1 MLEVSGQVVIHET
14 GAGIA
19 NLVVRVYLIDA
30 TEDGPEKNAL
40 TKAALLRFG
49 ALISSA
55 VTSVDGTFDFSAED
69 PVSREKEAL
78 AQLAIAVCAPEDVLD
93 VSARRVAPPEHGMLS
108 VTLFPRVEAGA
119 RIALPIRIAKEI
131 VDPFLISADESQVRT
146 GLDRTWA
153 ARDAAAST
161 LKTRHLAELERRH
174 EARTH
179 AKKAVSKLNAVPIAL
194 RSHPFL
200 VTNRAELGQPVER
213 QRKSRAMTTLE
224 LLQEN
229 SMIAGLIKWR
239 RQKRKRR
246 SRLYL
251 KDDDWKELGL
261 TYQNGVLSDS
271 KTTLKKLD
279 ALTLRLN
286 GGTDLVLKKTRD
298 ASLLNALALKY
309 LKVPPPAQ
317 TPRSKPTSTK
327 KGSARRSAKVTKRR
341 ARRSK
346 SGGKA

>member
-1 MLEVSGQVVIHET
+1 MEVSGQVVIRET
-14 GAGIA
+14 GSGIH

-30 TEDGPEKNAL
+30 TKDSSEKNAL
-40 TKAALLRFG
+40 TTAALLRFG
-49 ALISSA
+49 TLISST
-55 VTSVDGTFDFSAED
+55 VTSVDGTFHFSPED
-69 PVSREKEAL
+69 PVSREKEAR
-78 AQLAIAVCAPEDVLD
+78 AKLAIAVCAPEDVLD
-93 VSARRVAPPEHGMLS
+93 VSPRRVAPPEHGVLS

-161 LKTRHLAELERRH
+161 LKARHVAELERRH
-174 EARTH
+174 EARTY
-179 AKKAVSKLNAVPIAL
+179 AEKAVSKLNAVPIAL
-194 RSHPFL
+194 RSHPYL

-213 QRKSRAMTTLE
+213 KRKGRALTKLE
-224 LLQEN
+224 LLQED
-229 SMIAGLIKWR
+229 SMSAGLRKWR
-239 RQKRKRR
+239 RKKRKKR

-251 KDDDWKELGL
+251 NDDGLKELGL

-271 KTTLKKLD
+271 KTTLKRLD

-309 LKVPPPAQ
+309 LKVSPPAQ

-327 KGSARRSAKVTKRR
+327 RGSARRFAKVRKRR